1 MVALLDCPHLCK
13 VSPMTYDLY
22 ADIIRRLVWATNPL
36 SMTACRTHCSCYRL
50 PVALHRPSRFE
61 DTNFDHPYHP
71 WMESLATSAS
81 PAFWLMVA
89 KADKTSMFMI
99 YKYHYHHISGWI
111 SHTWIGILSPRRQL
125 RSYAAPV
132 LNHLGLPLV
141 AKCPS
146 SEPTVIL
153 FSRSCS
159 GGYKWVMHENAIGVF

>member
-1 MVALLDCPHLCK
+1 MVALLGCPHLCK

-22 ADIIRRLVWATNPL
+22 ANIIRRLVWATNPL
-36 SMTACRTHCSCYRL
+36 SMTTCRDPLQLLQTTCGPTS
-50 PVALHRPSRFE
+50 PSRFE

-99 YKYHYHHISGWI
+99 YKYHYHQISGWI

-132 LNHLGLPLV
+132 LNHLGLRHWW
-141 AKCPS
+141 PS
-146 SEPTVIL
+146 VPPV
-153 FSRSCS
+153 
-159 GGYKWVMHENAIGVF
+159 NQQ